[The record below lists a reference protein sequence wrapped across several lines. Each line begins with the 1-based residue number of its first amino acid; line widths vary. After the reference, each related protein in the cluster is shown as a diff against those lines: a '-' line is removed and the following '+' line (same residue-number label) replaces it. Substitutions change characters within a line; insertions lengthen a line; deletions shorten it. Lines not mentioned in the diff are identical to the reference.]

1 MSPLVSM
8 IGIGI
13 VHRSTS
19 TALVLFSSLLSHWA
33 SSSSYF
39 PTSLSS
45 SSMSMMSTITITIQR
60 FFFSCCCSYFFFLFH
75 PCYFINCC
83 RNFFLSPSLPCS
95 PRLYSS
101 IYPSIIWSLLRR
113 STPHSTPHTHS
124 RLVSGMYF
132 FVMTSWKGQ
141 FIKKIWTVFLS
152 SSRRTKNELR
162 FYYIC
167 NLKYKFTKNA
177 VLLHLP
183 STLPSTLPSSFPF
196 DNNIKNRSIHFPQ
209 RIHVF

>member
-95 PRLYSS
+95 PRLHLS
-101 IYPSIIWSLLRR
+101 IHHLIIA
-113 STPHSTPHTHS
+113 TTIHTAQHSTHS
-124 RLVSGMYF
+124 LTAGFWY
-132 FVMTSWKGQ
+132 
-141 FIKKIWTVFLS
+141 VFLCYDIMK
-152 SSRRTKNELR
+152 R
-162 FYYIC
+162 
-167 NLKYKFTKNA
+167 A
-177 VLLHLP
+177 GH
-183 STLPSTLPSSFPF
+183 
-196 DNNIKNRSIHFPQ
+196 
-209 RIHVF
+209 